1 MIRSATKIPL
11 IRVGLLIC
19 SVALSACEN
28 PWLDKAPSLDEV
40 LSRGWLFGDL
50 KAEDAPKSA
59 APVYCYET
67 IGVGDCY
74 VEPLSDGGNRLIG
87 YEGPKPLALQR

>member
-1 MIRSATKIPL
+1 MIRSAGKIPL
-11 IRVGLLIC
+11 FR
-19 SVALSACEN
+19 VALLTCCVALGACEN
-28 PWLDKAPSLDEV
+28 PWLDKAPSLDEM

-50 KAEDAPKSA
+50 QAEDARKSVT
-59 APVYCYET
+59 PVYCYET

>member
-1 MIRSATKIPL
+1 MVRSSGKNWL
-11 IRVGLLIC
+11 FGVVLLAC

-28 PWLDKAPSLDEV
+28 PWLDDAPSLDEV

-50 KAEDAPKSA
+50 QAEERAKPAPS
-59 APVYCYET
+59 VYCYQT

-74 VEPLSDGGNRLIG
+74 DEPLSEGGNRLVG
-87 YEGPKPLALQR
+87 YEGPAPLAIQR